1 MVWNPCIGMC
11 SVDVTKCLKLITLKE
26 RGLLRPRL
34 GRQADQGQVALVG
47 QHGMRVAVAG
57 EFSEEI
63 SGWPKI
69 GSWSRVQVCCLL
81 ITLIS
86 EGNAPRHLP
95 STRSPP
101 PDAPSSGTHIPLIH
115 RNTSKGAQ
123 VSLSLS
129 RG

>member
-1 MVWNPCIGMC
+1 MVRNPCIGMC

-69 GSWSRVQVCCLL
+69 GS
-81 ITLIS
+81 
-86 EGNAPRHLP
+86 
-95 STRSPP
+95 
-101 PDAPSSGTHIPLIH
+101 
-115 RNTSKGAQ
+115 
-123 VSLSLS
+123 
-129 RG
+129 